1 MRTRAFL
8 ALPVVLLAA
17 TAIPRAAASDPGVA
31 ALQVGLH
38 THGLYKGPIDG
49 ITGPATQRAIR
60 KLQAGARLTI
70 DGVVGPKTRR
80 ALGRFAGHRL
90 GQRRLR
96 IGNAGWDVASLQ
108 FQLAEHGFPS
118 GTFDGIFGPHIDA
131 ALRRFQDY
139 AGLKAD
145 GVAGP
150 ETLAALRGTAP
161 KLPLPLAWPLTV
173 HVVGSPFGP
182 RDDRWHAGID
192 LPAPT
197 GTPVYS
203 ARAGEVVWAGWRGEY
218 GFMVTVAHGHGERSM
233 YAHLSRIDVRV
244 GVWIGEGV
252 RVGLVGATGDATGPH
267 LHFEVRQNGTP
278 IDPVPLLLGYRS
290 AAGSLKGARSG
301 KRSRRCRANG
311 DARGRRADP
320 LSARLDRCP

>member
-17 TAIPRAAASDPGVA
+17 VATPQASASDPGVA
-31 ALQVGLH
+31 ALQVGLVAR
-38 THGLYKGPIDG
+38 GLYTGPIDG

-60 KLQAGARLTI
+60 KLQKRARLEV

-80 ALGRFAGHRL
+80 ALGRFARHRL
-90 GQRRLR
+90 GQRQLSL
-96 IGNAGWDVASLQ
+96 GNAGWDVASLQ

-118 GTFDGIFGPHIDA
+118 GSFDGIFGPHIHR
-131 ALRRFQDY
+131 ALRRFQEW
-139 AGLKAD
+139 AGLKPD

-150 ETLAALRGTAP
+150 ATVSALRRAAP
-161 KLPLPLAWPLTV
+161 TIPLPLSWPLSA

-182 RDDRWHAGID
+182 RGDRWHTGID
-192 LPAPT
+192 LPAPL

-203 ARAGEVVWAGWRGEY
+203 ARAGEVVWAGWRGDY
-218 GFMVTVAHGHGERSM
+218 GLLVTVAHGHGERSM

-244 GVWIGEGV
+244 GVWVGAGV

-267 LHFEVRQNGTP
+267 LHFEVRMRG
-278 IDPVPLLLGYRS
+278 
-290 AAGSLKGARSG
+290 AA
-301 KRSRRCRANG
+301 
-311 DARGRRADP
+311 ADP
-320 LSARLDRCP
+320 LRALP